1 MRKLTGYIGAMIIV
15 FALAGSIMAGYALNI
30 NGTSTVINE
39 YEKVTDVSGLYAHSD
54 EKTYIEYNPAS
65 NYVNYSANPVTYTNT
80 GVSTYKLIKGV
91 NWHNVKD
98 GDITNV
104 GVQHTDGNTLIKY
117 RGENTSRYQGSPSVY
132 LANSF
137 LCDYFFVEVAGGSVY
152 FNDYYNKTGTV
163 LTEMLDISTLDHDGE
178 MWVYLNG
185 TTVKYPF
192 PSVMIVYCT
201 ESDYDYLQMY
211 NAVGVY
217 AYLQNR
223 NDLLSV
229 AKIIDNGDTIN
240 CVTIG
245 DNIVSHSSWG
255 NVPSKIPN
263 FNQAYPQ
270 LDNGLFYGDVSFN
283 ITSDG
288 KQYQPYGSFYP
299 RYATSTRGLGIDY
312 TESSRVNNYLM
323 EQQNITTDITTGT
336 LKLSDVGDNNY
347 FYYNSFGY
355 KQIGIG
361 QVMYSSNRE
370 LNGVYN
376 IPIQYPS
383 LTIYIPGCLPEST
396 ISYNYNNL
404 IWNYDGFHNV
414 KLSTVLQSF
423 SIPQGTTSIKI
434 TTNSSDYYTYDNG
447 VVSATLDKNLVYF
460 SYLPNMIK
468 DNGTTPSLNSE
479 KDKKDYLVYDLTSN
493 MCTVYTCEGVAR
505 YSGTPDD
512 ISIFYYEDDETN
524 KAFYAYQRDRD
535 SSQNQG
541 FLTNITN
548 RPTPFITLE
557 ITQTTGGVMKY
568 ADITKGYSIKPD
580 NDGPITWNNT
590 YENGDIKVLF
600 RANDTGGAYSNT
612 LTVANN
618 NISINYTNN
627 RFSVSLNS
635 GSPVDIGT
643 WRNIVLDIDLI
654 NGKLYAIPVR
664 TFNSFTNVT
673 MDNTNILIG
682 DLVGAAPT
690 NSIVWGMT
698 TNSFLFNVYST
709 DVFMNTYGVV
719 MVNPTLDITHFFT
732 DLNQFYRLKMYNF
745 AIYGDSMTINGETLA
760 VTDGKVTYDD
770 MTLELKDFNVTYADG
785 MVTIGDNHGIIELGE
800 ITTTN
805 ISMDGNWY
813 FITDLERGY
822 TAQKTIYDWDWG
834 TFIFDNTQFCVFY
847 LGIMAAALIVARK
860 YCNLSIID
868 YMVLVASIVIALGV
882 QVVA

>member
-15 FALAGSIMAGYALNI
+15 FALAGSILAGYALNI

-65 NYVNYSANPVTYTNT
+65 NYVNYVKNPSTINNPV
-80 GVSTYKLIKGV
+80 GGSTYKLIKGV
-91 NWHNVKD
+91 NVNEAVD

-104 GVQHTDGNTLIKY
+104 HVQSTNGLTYVKY
-117 RGENTSRYQGSPSVY
+117 KGEQTSRVMGIPTQYVAVAFY
-132 LANSF
+132 
-137 LCDYFFVEVAGGSVY
+137 CDYFYIEVYNGNTVW
-152 FNDYYNKTGTV
+152 FWDYYNVTLVTSTDGF
-163 LTEMLDISTLDHDGE
+163 EISTLNHNGE
-178 MWVYLNG
+178 MWVYYNG
-185 TTVKYPF
+185 ATHNYPY
-192 PSVMIVYCT
+192 PTKMLVYCT
-201 ESDYDYLQMY
+201 DSDYDYYEQR
-211 NAVGVY
+211 G
-217 AYLQNR
+217 
-223 NDLLSV
+223 S
-229 AKIIDNGDTIN
+229 
-240 CVTIG
+240 
-245 DNIVSHSSWG
+245 
-255 NVPSKIPN
+255 IPN
-263 FNQAYPQ
+263 NIYFQNTNDFMGMVSLNGVNSINIGKNYKSMDGQSGELANFNTYFPQQA
-270 LDNGLFYGDVSFN
+270 NGLYYGSSSSYSFYG
-283 ITSDG
+283 
-288 KQYQPYGSFYP
+288 YFYP
-299 RYATSTRGLGIDY
+299 KTVTETRGVPGIDY

-323 EQQNITTDITTGT
+323 EQQNITTNVTTGT
-336 LKLSDVGDNNY
+336 LTLSDIGDNNY
-347 FYYNSFGY
+347 FYYNSYGY

-370 LNGVYN
+370 LDGVTN
-376 IPIQYPS
+376 IPLQYPS
-383 LTIYIPGCLPEST
+383 LTIYIPGCLPDST
-396 ISYNYNNL
+396 ISYNYINL
-404 IWNYDGFHNV
+404 KWNYDGFHNV

-434 TTNSSDYYTYDNG
+434 TSNSSDYYTYDNG
-447 VVSATLDKNLVYF
+447 IVSTTLDKNLVYF

-468 DNGTTPSLNSE
+468 DNGSTPSLNSE
-479 KDKKDYLVYDLTSN
+479 KDKKDYLVYDLTNN

-512 ISIFYYEDDETN
+512 ISIFYYEDNETN
-524 KAFYAYQRDRD
+524 KAFYAYQTDRD
-535 SSQNQG
+535 HSVNQG

-548 RPTPFITLE
+548 RPTPFITVE
-557 ITQTTGGVMKY
+557 ITQSTGGVMKY
-568 ADITKGYSIKPD
+568 ADITKGYSIRAD
-580 NDGPITWNNT
+580 NDESVTWNNT

-600 RANDTGGAYSNT
+600 RANDTGGTYSNT

-618 NISINYTNN
+618 NISVNYTGN

-643 WRNIVLDIDLI
+643 WRNIVLDMDLI

-664 TFNSFTNVT
+664 TFNSFTNVV
-673 MDNTNILIG
+673 MDNTSILIG

-690 NSIVWGMT
+690 NSIVWGVT

-719 MVNPTLDITHFFT
+719 MVNPTLDINNYFT

-868 YMVLVASIVIALGV
+868 YMVLLASIVIALGV
-882 QVVA
+882 QVIA

>member
-15 FALAGSIMAGYALNI
+15 FALAGSILAGYALNI

-65 NYVNYSANPVTYTNT
+65 NYVNYTATPTPVNNPV
-80 GVSTYKLIKGV
+80 GVTTYKSIKPV
-91 NWHNVKD
+91 NYTDAKD

-104 GVQHTDGNTLIKY
+104 HVQSSNGLTFVKY
-117 RGENTSRYQGSPSVY
+117 KGENSSRQQGMPTAY
-132 LANSF
+132 LGVCF
-137 LCDYFFVEVAGGSVY
+137 ICDYFFIELAGGTAY
-152 FNDYYNKTGTV
+152 LNDYYHG
-163 LTEMLDISTLDHDGE
+163 LHLISQDGYEISTLNHNGE
-178 MWVYLNG
+178 IWVYYNG
-185 TTVKYPF
+185 ETHTWPYP
-192 PSVMIVYCT
+192 SKMITYYT
-201 ESDYDYLQMY
+201 DSDYDYYQRPGDVT
-211 NAVGVY
+211 NF
-217 AYLQNR
+217 YLNNP
-223 NDLLSV
+223 NDLV
-229 AKIIDNGDTIN
+229 AVVNYNNLAGI
-240 CVTIG
+240 TIG
-245 DNIVSHSSWG
+245 KTAIFDTNQIITLPFFDNSFSI
-255 NVPSKIPN
+255 
-263 FNQAYPQ
+263 
-270 LDNGLFYGDVSFN
+270 LDNGLYYGN
-283 ITSDG
+283 LG
-288 KQYQPYGSFYP
+288 AQPTYGYLYP
-299 RYATSTRGLGIDY
+299 KTVTTTRGLGIDY

-323 EQQNITTDITTGT
+323 ESQNSSITTTTGT
-336 LKLSDVGDNNY
+336 LTLSDVGDNNY
-347 FYYNSFGY
+347 FYINSQGK
-355 KQIGIG
+355 KQMINAYVLYESIRNLDGSIIIPVPKPSITIGTPALLPNG
-361 QVMYSSNRE
+361 QGIYDSN
-370 LNGVYN
+370 N
-376 IPIQYPS
+376 P
-383 LTIYIPGCLPEST
+383 
-396 ISYNYNNL
+396 

-423 SIPQGTTSIKI
+423 NIPQGATSIKI
-434 TTNSSDYYTYDNG
+434 TTDSDTVYNFNNTEFNIN
-447 VVSATLDKNLVYF
+447 LDKNLTYF
-460 SYLPNMIK
+460 SYLPNLIK
-468 DNGTTPSLNSE
+468 DNGILPSLNSE
-479 KDKKDYLVYDLTSN
+479 TGKKDYLVYDVASN
-493 MCTVYTCEGVAR
+493 MCTVYTYDGVAR
-505 YSGTPDD
+505 YSGNTDE
-512 ISIFYYEDDETN
+512 IGIFYYEGNTT
-524 KAFYAYQRDRD
+524 KATYTRV
-535 SSQNQG
+535 SSSG
-541 FLTNITN
+541 SASTHLTDITD

-557 ITQTTGGVMKY
+557 ITQSTGGVMKY
-568 ADITKGYSIKPD
+568 ADITKGYSIRSD
-580 NDGPITWNNT
+580 NFGPVRWNNT

-600 RANDTGGAYSNT
+600 RANDTSGTYSNT

-643 WRNIVLDIDLI
+643 WRNIVLDMDLI

-664 TFNSFTNVT
+664 TFNSFTNVV
-673 MDNTNILIG
+673 MDNTSILIG

-690 NSIVWGMT
+690 NNIVWGVT